1 MFYGIVVLSAPAV
14 FLFTLIYP
22 FTSQCRKIVRHT
34 LKILQQMLK
43 IFKVYLTILRHCE
56 VKDEA
61 LAVDMIH
68 YQI

>member
-1 MFYGIVVLSAPAV
+1 
-14 FLFTLIYP
+14 
-22 FTSQCRKIVRHT
+22 
-34 LKILQQMLK
+34 MLK